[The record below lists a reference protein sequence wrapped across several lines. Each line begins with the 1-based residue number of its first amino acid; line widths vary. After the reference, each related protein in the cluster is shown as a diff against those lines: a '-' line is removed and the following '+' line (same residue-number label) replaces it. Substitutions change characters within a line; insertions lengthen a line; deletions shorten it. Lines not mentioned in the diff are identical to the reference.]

1 MRKGNWLVIA
11 ILFGA
16 SVLFL
21 IMWHHFD
28 FDLIHGV
35 DLAIT
40 IFWWVVIL
48 GVCVAIK
55 LAEENRRQSVRTAF
69 LAPGLIYNSESGIVR
84 VPSDEDMVSAL
95 QQVLANLRYD
105 MVKAEV
111 PKDSHI
117 RFNYVVRTSRFS
129 QEGKQW
135 MGELVK
141 VRAPEHPK
149 PFKSREELT
158 ALLSG

>member
-40 IFWWVVIL
+40 IFWWVIIL
-48 GVCVAIK
+48 GVCIAIK
-55 LAEENRRQSVRTAF
+55 LAEEKRRQSVRTAF

-117 RFNYVVRTSRFS
+117 RFNYVVRTSRFAD
-129 QEGKQW
+129 EGEQW
-135 MGELVK
+135 TGKLVR
-141 VRAPEHPK
+141 VRAPGHPK
-149 PFKSREELT
+149 PFKSREEL
-158 ALLSG
+158 AILLNS